1 MLFINPIEIL
11 ELQAVNIA
19 SIDDNSIKKAK
30 KKLLAEIDLSDDGHF
45 NYKGQKLT
53 KSDCEEA
60 VDELSNNDKK
70 EYYFQLATTNQ
81 LLNNYL
87 ATGDEKIF
95 ASFKQESIYKLP
107 DFVNFV
113 SPYFAYNFD
122 RSLLKAF
129 KSNNPSLFS
138 SILRT
143 QTLITSSN
151 INTAYKSVS
160 IEIQNRIAEV
170 DKIKQEIKDEE
181 SDYTDVSVRETLGI
195 IKKNFPVDVINSLPT
210 YFQSQINKIA
220 ASINYLQLAIWDSY
234 DNTQVPNDLLEYLL
248 KLNIE
253 SVSKPTFEKNF
264 EIVKRKNN
272 EKIEQEKNAP
282 ILKKWAIVLI
292 QIKMAIKKV
301 EGKTLTPKDAVAN
314 TTASCNISEL
324 NSLPSFANE
333 IRNQIG
339 YSLRSLSISSWNDQN
354 DISSAL
360 TLIKMAMQ
368 INVSSDAKAKFIQDE
383 KELAA
388 LEKKYKGIFVCYFC
402 GINAPDNSSRISKTI
417 YKETYRSYIQ
427 RRVQFS
433 YVEVDIPR
441 CNNCK
446 EVHSKGSEKYWMFF
460 IGGAIA
466 GAIIGAIADEHFI
479 IGGIIGGVIGWIVG
493 NSVRSSQSNNAGI
506 KSDSNDSLRHHPLL
520 EQRMSEGWTFSK
532 PTA

>member
-1 MLFINPIEIL
+1 
-11 ELQAVNIA
+11 
-19 SIDDNSIKKAK
+19 
-30 KKLLAEIDLSDDGHF
+30 
-45 NYKGQKLT
+45 
-53 KSDCEEA
+53 
-60 VDELSNNDKK
+60 
-70 EYYFQLATTNQ
+70 
-81 LLNNYL
+81 
-87 ATGDEKIF
+87 
-95 ASFKQESIYKLP
+95 
-107 DFVNFV
+107 
-113 SPYFAYNFD
+113 
-122 RSLLKAF
+122 
-129 KSNNPSLFS
+129 
-138 SILRT
+138 
-143 QTLITSSN
+143 
-151 INTAYKSVS
+151 
-160 IEIQNRIAEV
+160 
-170 DKIKQEIKDEE
+170 
-181 SDYTDVSVRETLGI
+181 
-195 IKKNFPVDVINSLPT
+195 
-210 YFQSQINKIA
+210 
-220 ASINYLQLAIWDSY
+220 
-234 DNTQVPNDLLEYLL
+234 
-248 KLNIE
+248 
-253 SVSKPTFEKNF
+253 
-264 EIVKRKNN
+264 
-272 EKIEQEKNAP
+272 
-282 ILKKWAIVLI
+282 
-292 QIKMAIKKV
+292 MAIKKV

-324 NSLPSFANE
+324 NSLPSSANE